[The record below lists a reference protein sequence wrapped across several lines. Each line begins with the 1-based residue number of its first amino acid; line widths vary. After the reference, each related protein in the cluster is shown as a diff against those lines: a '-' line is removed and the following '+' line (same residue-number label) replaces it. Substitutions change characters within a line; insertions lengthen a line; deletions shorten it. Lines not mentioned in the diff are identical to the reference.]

1 MYIINVASA
10 LFGSS
15 RVEETDGISNT
26 VDSISAIGAT
36 DSESGNVGLTMDA
49 DITPADETDG
59 DETVFEV
66 PTSPAVAAGD
76 DVVMGL
82 TGNGPL
88 KVPIVLANPGS
99 GDRMAAAVQDAHDL
113 AASVEGI
120 AQEAKDVAEAT
131 GQNFWPDT
139 DGVHVT
145 QVTKDEWNDS
155 TSPNYHSG
163 ANVLL
168 NALGQLFRDGLN
180 NILAILSGTDPGV
193 AIYDGQGNDADNIL
207 AEFTSDHVRIG
218 GNVPIGDATTGGE
231 ASVQFFDQTETH
243 DTDMTASTYFDGDG
257 TYQTMQSTVNLS
269 STLADEGKA
278 IDTGSSGTAALDL
291 SNALENGI
299 SDAGE
304 QHNEV
309 IAALVA
315 DASYSDGDTTSHAA
329 VRATAS
335 TLNGSNLSYAEL
347 IGDAIGIGTSEGSI
361 DYYTMSRVNT
371 TLQQW
376 WETFGTAGSG
386 GATFRLPYAGTWLL
400 VTGHNSTAGANGIWI
415 LRTGGN
421 LAVKIGGG
429 GNVTVTLS
437 GTSLTVKSTGGTV
450 GVYACHIASS

>member
-1 MYIINVASA
+1 MAFDELA
-10 LFGSS
+10 QRLFGARRAESDAIL
-15 RVEETDGISNT
+15 TDATTGTIHG
-26 VDSISAIGAT
+26 VALT
-36 DSESGNVGLTMDA
+36 DSEDGAVTVEITADVTAPEPLEVGGETYFADA
-49 DITPADETDG
+49 GVGVEIPTSESVRAG
-59 DETVFEV
+59 DEVLVSTYGAG
-66 PTSPAVAAGD
+66 TMRSPVVTAAV
-76 DVVMGL
+76 
-82 TGNGPL
+82 
-88 KVPIVLANPGS
+88 GS
-99 GDRMAAAVQDAHDL
+99 GDRMAASVSNAEEL
-113 AASVEGI
+113 AT
-120 AQEAKDVAEAT
+120 EAKDVAEAT

-180 NILAILSGTDPGV
+180 NILAILSGTTPGV

-207 AEFTSDHVRIG
+207 AEFTADHVRIG
-218 GNVPIGDATTGGE
+218 GDVPDGTGVE
-231 ASVQFFDQTETH
+231 SAVQFFDQTETH
-243 DTDMTASTYFDGDG
+243 DTDMTASTYFDGG
-257 TYQTMQSTVNLS
+257 SGYQTMQSTVNLS

-299 SDAGE
+299 SATGE

-315 DASYSDGDTTSHAA
+315 DASYSDGYTTSHAA
-329 VRATAS
+329 VRATA
-335 TLNGSNLSYAEL
+335 TTTNGSHLSHAEL
-347 IGDAIGIGTSEGSI
+347 IGDAIGIGTSENSI
-361 DYYTMSRVNT
+361 DYYSMSRVNT

-400 VTGHNSTAGANGIWI
+400 VTGHNSTPAANGIWV

-450 GVYACHIASS
+450 GVYACHIASA

>member
-1 MYIINVASA
+1 MFDLAGTLFGNRRNPVAQGSTLTATGSTASA
-10 LFGSS
+10 
-15 RVEETDGISNT
+15 DGVAGI
-26 VDSISAIGAT
+26 VI
-36 DSESGNVGLTMDA
+36 DA
-49 DITPADETDG
+49 DVTPAEGIG
-59 DETVFEV
+59 DEDVDQTIIDL
-66 PTSPAVAAGD
+66 PTSPDVAEGD
-76 DVVMGL
+76 EVIVTLVGD
-82 TGNGPL
+82 GPL
-88 KVPIVLANPGS
+88 KTPIVTANPGS
-99 GDRMAAAVQDAHDL
+99 GDRMAAAVQDAHNL
-113 AASVEGI
+113 AASVESI

-131 GQNFWPDT
+131 GQHFWPDD

-145 QVTKDEWNDS
+145 EVTQDEWNDS
-155 TSPNYHSG
+155 TGTSYHSG
-163 ANVLL
+163 MNVII

-180 NILAILSGTDPGV
+180 NILAILSGTTPGV

-218 GNVPIGDATTGGE
+218 GNVPDGTGVE
-231 ASVQFFDQTETH
+231 SAVQFFDQTETH

-299 SDAGE
+299 SATGE

-315 DASYSDGDTTSHAA
+315 DASYNDGATTSHAA
-329 VRATAS
+329 VRATA
-335 TLNGSNLSYAEL
+335 TTTNGSHLSHAEL
-347 IGDAIGIGTSEGSI
+347 IGDAIGIGTSENSI

-386 GATFRLPYAGTWLL
+386 GATFRLPHTGTWLL

-450 GVYACHIASS
+450 GVYACHIASA